1 MCARIMLEIESEEE
15 SMSGQNLVRRLD
27 EGRSRGWVLERRR
40 TGRGFDM
47 DGICK
52 SVDVSAE
59 DDEDDDLG
67 AQNNVDRGGVR

>member
-1 MCARIMLEIESEEE
+1 
-15 SMSGQNLVRRLD
+15 MSGQNLVRRLD
-27 EGRSRGWVLERRR
+27 EGRSRGCVLERRR
-40 TGRGFDM
+40 PGRGFDM

-59 DDEDDDLG
+59 DDDDDDGLG